1 MTLPKTIKNQATQK
15 AHEEPP
21 AETEPCRADQ
31 ILKQT
36 LERLAARTGSS
47 SVGGAAGDA
56 VTRLDS
62 ASVSADEFVS
72 ISFQLVMSK
81 CLFKQNLCE
90 NLAAAK
96 ALKKKKKKHPWWGE
110 KTKAFPALHTE
121 TVRLLPFHFFYL
133 FFSFYN
139 V

>member
-1 MTLPKTIKNQATQK
+1 M
-15 AHEEPP
+15 
-21 AETEPCRADQ
+21 
-31 ILKQT
+31 
-36 LERLAARTGSS
+36 
-47 SVGGAAGDA
+47 GGAAGDA
-56 VTRLDS
+56 VTRRDS

-72 ISFQLVMSK
+72 ISSPLVTSK

-96 ALKKKKKKHPWWGE
+96 ALKKKKNILGGGK